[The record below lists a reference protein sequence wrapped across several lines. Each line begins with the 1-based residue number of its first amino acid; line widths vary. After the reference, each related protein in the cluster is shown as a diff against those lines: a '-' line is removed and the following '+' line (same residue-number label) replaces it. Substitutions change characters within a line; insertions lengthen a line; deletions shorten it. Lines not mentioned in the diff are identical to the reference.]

1 MKKVLKRGLKIWC
14 WYISLTWI
22 FNGTSRSALNA
33 VDYAIRKDNGEI
45 GEGETL
51 KLEWAWC
58 ETFRNFK
65 EIYNLI
71 IGGEK

>member
-1 MKKVLKRGLKIWC
+1 MKKVLKRALRIWA

-22 FNGTSRSALNA
+22 FNGASRSALNA
-33 VDYAIRKDNGEI
+33 VDYTVRKDKGEI

-65 EIYNLI
+65 EIINLI
-71 IGGEK
+71 MNA

>member
-1 MKKVLKRGLKIWC
+1 MKKVLKKALKIWA

-22 FNGTSRSALNA
+22 FNGASRSALNA
-33 VDYAIRKDNGEI
+33 VDYAVRKDKGKT

-51 KLEWAWC
+51 KFEWAWC

-65 EIYNLI
+65 EIMNLI
-71 IGGEK
+71 MNA